1 MRERSVLRRFIPPP
15 LRSLRWRLPW
25 LWRTQAFAAAPLA
38 TLGRAARFTLG
49 ELTRRDIAF
58 TTPDGLTLRTM
69 RNNFSSFA
77 MCTVGERDPEMC
89 RFIARHV
96 PVGGTFVDAGAN
108 IGAYSLAAARQVGP
122 EGRLLAFEAH
132 PGTHEFLR
140 WNLEANGFGWAK
152 TFQVA
157 LGEQEAAITLEVEEA
172 NPGET
177 HVASGPPEANA
188 ARVRMRRLDDVLR
201 EEGVAAIDYLKIDVE
216 GFELPVL
223 RGAMRVL
230 AASPRVAVQ
239 TEMQAR
245 HAARYGHDLDDI
257 GLLLGQIALRPHRIA
272 QDGSAHAIEGAA
284 RGDVVWLRTG

>member
-1 MRERSVLRRFIPPP
+1 MREQSVLKRVIPAPV
-15 LRSLRWRLPW
+15 RSLRWRLPW
-25 LWRTQAFAAAPLA
+25 LWRTQAFAAAPLTA
-38 TLGRAARFTLG
+38 LGRAARFTLG
-49 ELTRRDIAF
+49 ELGRREMTF

-96 PVGGTFVDAGAN
+96 PEGGTFVDAGAN
-108 IGAYSLAAARQVGP
+108 IGAYSLAAARRVGP
-122 EGRLLAFEAH
+122 AGRVLAFEAH
-132 PGTHEFLR
+132 PGTHAFLR
-140 WNLEANGFGWAK
+140 WNLDANGFGWAE
-152 TFQVA
+152 TFQLA
-157 LGEQEAAITLEVEEA
+157 LGEQEGAVALEVEEA

-177 HVASGPPEANA
+177 HVASGPTSDNA
-188 ARVRMRRLDDVLR
+188 ARVRMRPLDDVLR
-201 EEGVAAIDYLKIDVE
+201 EQGVAAIDYLKIDVE

-223 RGAMRVL
+223 RGANRIL

-257 GLLLGQIALRPHRIA
+257 AAMLGQLAFRPHRIA
-272 QDGSAHAIEGAA
+272 PDGSAHAIEGAA
-284 RGDVVWLRTG
+284 RGDVVWLRGE